1 MPTKTELL
9 CKAKELGLRGY
20 TGFNKA
26 KLEEF
31 VEANTP
37 RAPVVLAKRP
47 KKKTTP
53 PPAPPSK
60 PIKVRKPKSV
70 MTPVDE
76 AQKYL
81 EELEKQKIIKGV
93 AKLQKTVSKGIVK
106 SALER
111 AVVKYKAKKAES
123 KGKAEA
129 LLKKAMAKYMAKKT
143 KSAVPSVAEQVMF
156 NPDLLKSIA
165 DYNKTPGSSVGI
177 LVKRIT
183 DLTDNIEFGDNSDDG
198 NEYPSGTFTTEL
210 LEDLNNKINPAVSE
224 TIGFFYIYGGDGNYG
239 GVFVDVFD
247 KVIAELKLPF
257 KMETISVND
266 SKPYDYFRDY
276 IDAVS
281 EQQEISKKRATKMV
295 EDEDPSYYKVKITYT
310 TDQQRLQAIDV
321 VKAIEIVMEQKYAEV
336 RD

>member
-26 KLEEF
+26 RLQEF

-37 RAPVVLAKRP
+37 KTVRAKRP

-53 PPAPPSK
+53 PPAMPPSK

-76 AQKYL
+76 ALKYL
-81 EELEKQKIIKGV
+81 EELDKNKIIKGV
-93 AKLQKTVSKGIVK
+93 AKLKTTVSKGIVK

-111 AVVKYKAKKAES
+111 AVAKYKAKKSES
-123 KGKAEA
+123 KAKAEA
-129 LLKKAMAKYMAKKT
+129 LLKKAMAKFKAKK
-143 KSAVPSVAEQVMF
+143 AVPSVAEQVMF

-198 NEYPSGTFTTEL
+198 NEYHSSTFTTEL

-257 KMETISVND
+257 KMETIYVND
-266 SKPYDYFRDY
+266 AKPYDYFRDY

-281 EQQEISKKRATKMV
+281 ESQEISKKKATKMV
-295 EDEDPSYYKVKITYT
+295 EKEDPSYYKVKITYT

-321 VKAIEIVMEQKYAEV
+321 VKAINIVMEQKYAEV